1 MILSIIVPV
10 YNGEKYLKRCL
21 DSILANLTDDRE
33 LIVIDDGSTDQSGII
48 AEEYAKGNSNV
59 KVIHQINKGL
69 VVSRSVGIECSKGKY
84 ISFVD
89 ADDWIEPYFFDTY
102 LNKMECD
109 NEIDISI
116 SATVRNDSL
125 GNTYGA
131 HDVYEEIVSSN
142 QAMRNMCH
150 KRRYH
155 WYLWGKVYR
164 RELLENIIVDDKVV
178 IFEDLDRNW
187 QAFSKANMV
196 YYSGNKCYH
205 YFQNT
210 DGMTESR
217 CKINENSMW
226 VFKRIIDSKI
236 QDDDI
241 RQCMVNF
248 YYQVYMRLV
257 IELYYTK
264 NASAISAIKDYQQEV
279 AQTISA
285 TNIIP
290 QCIDHEL
297 FVRTTSNV
305 DKCMEYFA
313 EVFSS
318 IESTLLILAK
328 KKCTIYVYG
337 TGVVALYL
345 EELIKKHKI
354 VIAGY
359 VVSDGQLRKSEF
371 CGKKVYYLSEIKP
384 NSDNIFLLALATN
397 LHGVVAN
404 LLKSFGHDKIF
415 YVNFPA
421 ILF

>member
-1 MILSIIVPV
+1 MVLSIIVPV
-10 YNGEKYLKRCL
+10 YNGEKYLRRCL
-21 DSILANLTDDRE
+21 DSIIVNLSADRE
-33 LIVIDDGSTDQSGII
+33 LIIIDDGSTDQSGVI
-48 AEEYAKGNSNV
+48 AEEYAKDNSNV

-102 LNKMECD
+102 ISQMECD
-109 NEIDISI
+109 NTIDISI

-125 GNTYGA
+125 GNMYGS
-131 HDVYEEIVSSN
+131 HDAYEEIVSSN

-164 RELLENIIVDDKVV
+164 REILENIIVDDKVV

-187 QAFSKANMV
+187 QVFSRANKV

-226 VFKRIIDSKI
+226 VFKRILNAGI

-241 RQCMVNF
+241 KQCMVNF
-248 YYQVYMRLV
+248 YYQVYMRLAL
-257 IELYYTK
+257 ELYYTEK
-264 NASAISAIKDYQQEV
+264 IDAFELINKYQQEV
-279 AQTISA
+279 KQTISA
-285 TNIIP
+285 TNTIP
-290 QCIDHEL
+290 LCVTKDL
-297 FVRTTSNV
+297 FIRTTGNT
-305 DKCMEYFA
+305 DNCIEYFA
-313 EVFSS
+313 ELFRNIKKV
-318 IESTLLILAK
+318 LLASVDNDAS
-328 KKCTIYVYG
+328 IYVYG
-337 TGVVALYL
+337 TGVVALYVA
-345 EELIKKHKI
+345 EFIKKHNIKI
-354 VIAGY
+354 RGY
-359 VVSDGQLRKSEF
+359 VVSDGQLRKNEF
-371 CGKKVYYLSEIKP
+371 CGEKVYYLSEIT
-384 NSDNIFLLALATN
+384 SDNNIFLLAVATN
-397 LHGVVAN
+397 VHGVITE
-404 LLKSFGHDKIF
+404 LLQSAGHENIF
-415 YVNFPA
+415 NVEFPS